1 MSARDQVVD
10 VDSLEKNGLGGFYRV
25 LQLSNFGGRF
35 QLLGKLSEPSRAA
48 LPNAD
53 TFHVQ
58 PKALG
63 EAGIAVVARNT
74 EITIKG
80 HNADGSLEAMIP
92 RAAVVPPFT
101 PVTGH
106 FLVNSSHITGIYE
119 IEAEDGAVYSSE
131 THNIYVD
138 AFRDLCEHGAKKLE
152 NISYSRNIMDRLQQ
166 PDMCKTPPQRKAL
179 VADLSSALTTKEKTD
194 TFLATIMA
202 RYA

>member
-1 MSARDQVVD
+1 MSARDQVVN
-10 VDSLEKNGLGGFYRV
+10 VDSLEKNGLDGFYRV

-35 QLLGKLSEPSRAA
+35 QLLGKLSEPSRAG
-48 LPNAD
+48 LLNAD

-63 EAGIAVVARNT
+63 EASTAVVARNT

-101 PVTGH
+101 SVTGH
-106 FLVNSSHITGIYE
+106 SLVNSSHIYE
-119 IEAEDGAVYSSE
+119 IEAEDGTVYSSE

-152 NISYSRNIMDRLQQ
+152 NIVYSRNIMDRLQQ
-166 PDMCKTPPQRKAL
+166 PDMCKMPSQRQAL
-179 VADLSSALTTKEKTD
+179 VADLSSALTTNEKTD